1 MVLQTWRVFFCI
13 CWLVSLLQEAFA
25 YLGACW
31 LFVSGITWVL
41 VYRTDK
47 YKRLKAEVEKQSKKC
62 KYSSDTGENVC
73 SPCYIYPALANV
85 KLRALCSEKI
95 LLHFLL
101 RGKWAFFSLGFTGAE
116 LYRVPKLVW
125 SRLISALNFPLVGGE
140 AGAEMSCV
148 VPIAPSPPFLE
159 GRTRDQY
166 WNLFLSMGSQCVYM
180 FVDSFRCLK

>member
-1 MVLQTWRVFFCI
+1 MN
-13 CWLVSLLQEAFA
+13 LLTSFLIARGLHLPRCLLA
-25 YLGACW
+25 
-31 LFVSGITWVL
+31 VSGITWVL

-62 KYSSDTGENVC
+62 KYSSDTGKNVC

-85 KLRALCSEKI
+85 RLRALCSEKI

-101 RGKWAFFSLGFTGAE
+101 RGKWTFFSLGFTGAE
-116 LYRVPKLVW
+116 LYRVPNLVW
-125 SRLISALNFPLVGGE
+125 SRLFSALNFPLVGGGE

-148 VPIAPSPPFLE
+148 VPISPSPSFLE
-159 GRTRDQY
+159 GRTKDQY
-166 WNLFLSMGSQCVYM
+166 WNLFLSMDSQCVYM